1 MAKLIVKKGE
11 EAVEEFL
18 LKEEGASIGRGEGN
32 ELLLSDRSVSRRHA
46 RIIREG
52 ERWFLEDLGSSNG
65 TFIEGRKIK
74 KEELISGTEFRIG
87 KFNVLFEEEKK
98 PEIDKEGTI
107 IEKEEEGTAV
117 RDIPKEGTKLEEID
131 PERTICR
138 DELPE
143 DIGET
148 DLRKAMLVA
157 LDGPQ
162 KGKTYLL
169 NDSEFT
175 IGRGEENQLTVAD
188 PSVSL
193 SHAVIVPQGELFLL
207 KDRESRNGTLVN
219 GKQIK
224 EKTLKMGDIIKIGPQ
239 EFRFVERGE
248 IYSLTLGQK
257 EAGVSLKPESLATGL
272 RLTSTIENLGQT
284 VRKRPLIPI
293 ASVLIVFFLVVLL
306 FQSGPEK
313 TEGTEPKIEEALPD
327 ESSIKI
333 QVLEHLSQGLE
344 HFNSQLWQEAQES
357 FAQALSLNP
366 ENEKAR
372 MYQAKAL
379 RAQENQL
386 TLKKGREDY
395 DQQIWEDALSEFRK
409 IPPESFYY
417 DQAQREISQV
427 QQQQIKLLISEGQ
440 KFLEEGKWDEAS
452 QKFTQVLSI
461 DPDNLQAQE
470 LKSRAEEAKKKQ
482 AKIAERKKPPTRPKK
497 KPVAKTPKKTE
508 KKAKVIA
515 PVPEAPEVSPPGSP
529 QLTQQLDSAIKRYVQ
544 GDIDGAV
551 EDLQKII
558 DQSPSPDAY
567 SAKEARKKIILVV
580 NVKKYYDQGIE
591 GFDQGKKDQALKTWE
606 RMLSFD
612 RRLSAGKNSFYAT
625 RTIPRVVDILLDK
638 GEKSFS
644 QAKYQEAFS
653 FWQRAIEL
661 DPSSKG
667 VQEGLAKLSL
677 HAQELYREA
686 YVLERVNLEEAIKRW
701 KRVLEIVPPTDEYYQ
716 KSREKL
722 EQYR

>member
-18 LKEEGASIGRGEGN
+18 LGGEGAGIGRGEGN
-32 ELLLSDRSVSRRHA
+32 EILLSDRSVSRRHA

-87 KFNVLFEEEKK
+87 KFSISFKEEKK
-98 PEIDKEGTI
+98 PEVDKEGTI
-107 IEKEEEGTAV
+107 IEKDEEGTAV
-117 RDIPKEGTKLEEID
+117 GDIPEEGTRREKID
-131 PERTICR
+131 PERTVCR
-138 DELPE
+138 DELPD
-143 DIGET
+143 DIGEGFQ
-148 DLRKAMLVA
+148 RAMLVA
-157 LDGPQ
+157 LSGPRE
-162 KGKTYLL
+162 GETYLP
-169 NDSEFT
+169 NNSEFN

-188 PSVSL
+188 PLVSL
-193 SHAVIVPQGELFLL
+193 SHAVIIPQGELFLL
-207 KDRESRNGTLVN
+207 KDRESKNGTLVN
-219 GKQIK
+219 GKQIN

-239 EFRFVERGE
+239 ELRFVERGE

-257 EAGVSLKPESLATGL
+257 EAGVSLKPEPGAAGL
-272 RLTSTIENLGQT
+272 RLASTTKNLGQAM
-284 VRKRPLIPI
+284 RKRPLIPI
-293 ASVLIVFFLVVLL
+293 ASVLIVFFLVILL

-313 TEGTEPKIEEALPD
+313 TEVAEPKTKEPLPD
-327 ESSIKI
+327 DSSTKI
-333 QVLEHLSQGLE
+333 QILEHLSQGLE

-357 FAQALSLNP
+357 FAQVLSLDP
-366 ENEKAR
+366 ENEKAS

-379 RAQENQL
+379 REQENKL
-386 TLKKGREDY
+386 ILKKSREDY
-395 DQQIWEDALSEFRK
+395 DQQRWEDALSELRE

-427 QQQQIKLLISEGQ
+427 QEQQIRILIGEGRR
-440 KFLEEGKWDEAS
+440 FLEEGKWDEAS
-452 QKFTQVLSI
+452 QKFIQALNI

-470 LKSRAEEAKKKQ
+470 LKSQAEEAKNKQ
-482 AKIAERKKPPTRPKK
+482 AKIAERKKQPTRPKK
-497 KPVAKTPKKTE
+497 KLRAKPQKKVERET
-508 KKAKVIA
+508 KVIA
-515 PVPEAPEVSPPGSP
+515 SVPEAPKVSQPGSL
-529 QLTQQLDSAIKRYVQ
+529 QLTQQLDSAIKRYME
-544 GDIDGAV
+544 GNIDGAV

-591 GFDQGKKDQALKTWE
+591 DFDQGKGDQAFKTWE

-612 RRLSAGKNSFYAT
+612 RRLSAGKESFYAA
-625 RTIPRVVDILLDK
+625 RTIPRVVNILLDK

-661 DPSSKG
+661 DPTSKG
-667 VQEGLAKLSL
+667 AREGLAKLSL

-686 YVLERVNLEEAIKRW
+686 YVLERVNLEEAIKKW
-701 KRVLEIVPPTDEYYQ
+701 KVVLEIVPPTDEYYQ